1 MLKINPLHV
10 TKSNKIIYLSNAFL
24 SEVHKRAKAFMN
36 LPLYYN
42 LRLRKNSILE
52 KNIFYQRLK
61 VYQISREIIGD

>member
-42 LRLRKNSILE
+42 LRLYKNSILE
-52 KNIFYQRLK
+52 K
-61 VYQISREIIGD
+61 ISSIKD